1 MVSTI
6 EKKALAYYGG
16 VKSVPENIDYIWPII
31 QDNDLTYIK
40 EKISNM
46 ELSFNS
52 DEAEI
57 RKLESKFASLIGS
70 TYALAMNSGTSA
82 LFTAFLCLG
91 LKSGDKVAAPSYT
104 FPATIMPLVSMGVK
118 IVFIDSEEDSPRMD
132 IEDLKNKIDTS
143 FSCIIVAHIDG
154 IPTDMPEIMKI
165 ATANKCYVIE
175 DCAQA
180 LGSKIDNH
188 SVGIFG
194 DVGIFSFQQKKL
206 IAAGEG
212 GMLVTSD
219 KKLYEKAVLY
229 SYLQKR
235 SFEDVTDENLSI
247 YAYTGLGFNFRI
259 YPIAAALAN
268 CQLDRFEKILEMR
281 VTSIKKIA
289 DALENCFGIKVVR
302 EKENE
307 INSFYTL
314 KILYLCEDILP
325 IEKYNFLLNCEG
337 VDIEQSLTI
346 PLHLTE
352 ICKNNANQ
360 HFSNCFEI
368 SNLINCERYSKRLL
382 RLKPYYNL
390 SEQQIMGIVKAF
402 EKVSA
407 YLKSLKEET
416 T

>member
-16 VKSVPENIDYIWPII
+16 VKSVPENIDYVWPII

-268 CQLDRFEKILEMR
+268 CQLNRFEKILEMR

>member
-16 VKSVPENIDYIWPII
+16 VKSVPENIDYVWPII

>member
-1 MVSTI
+1 M
-6 EKKALAYYGG
+6 
-16 VKSVPENIDYIWPII
+16 
-31 QDNDLTYIK
+31 
-40 EKISNM
+40 
-46 ELSFNS
+46 
-52 DEAEI
+52 
-57 RKLESKFASLIGS
+57 
-70 TYALAMNSGTSA
+70 
-82 LFTAFLCLG
+82 
-91 LKSGDKVAAPSYT
+91 
-104 FPATIMPLVSMGVK
+104 
-118 IVFIDSEEDSPRMD
+118 
-132 IEDLKNKIDTS
+132 KNKIDTS

>member
-16 VKSVPENIDYIWPII
+16 VKSVPENIDYVWPII

-154 IPTDMPEIMKI
+154 IPTDMLEIMKI